1 MGLTAERCVQ
11 RWPAVKEGQT
21 VIDYC
26 WDHRKPKAGEY
37 NEQLVGREE
46 VKESLKG
53 IEKEAGK
60 ESKPNISMSLPLVS
74 LTWRKTV
81 ASVSVSMSTV
91 KWVLYECFSCFL
103 HRDIIVIPE
112 L

>member
-53 IEKEAGK
+53 IEKEAGRVQTK
-60 ESKPNISMSLPLVS
+60 HFHEF
-74 LTWRKTV
+74 
-81 ASVSVSMSTV
+81 ASG
-91 KWVLYECFSCFL
+91 FSYLEEDSGFSFRLNVNCKVGL
-103 HRDIIVIPE
+103 I
-112 L
+112 